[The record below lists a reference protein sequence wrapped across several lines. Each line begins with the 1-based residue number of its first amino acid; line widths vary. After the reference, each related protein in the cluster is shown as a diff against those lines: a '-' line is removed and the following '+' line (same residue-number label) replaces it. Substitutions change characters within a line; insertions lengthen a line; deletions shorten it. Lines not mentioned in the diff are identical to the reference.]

1 MRLRILRIG
10 DTDIMTE
17 AEFAQ
22 WSMKILLVGL
32 VVFLGFIIW
41 DLGKKSNAGK
51 FGTAMLFL
59 VLGLG
64 VAGFIFKETLIGLLM
79 SFK

>member
-1 MRLRILRIG
+1 
-10 DTDIMTE
+10 MTE
-17 AEFAQ
+17 AEFSQ

-32 VVFLGFIIW
+32 VIFLGFIIW

-51 FGTAMLFL
+51 FGTAILFL

-79 SFK
+79 GLR

>member
-1 MRLRILRIG
+1 
-10 DTDIMTE
+10 MTE
-17 AEFAQ
+17 AEFSQ

-32 VVFLGFIIW
+32 VIFLGFIIW

-64 VAGFIFKETLIGLLM
+64 VAGFIFKESLIGLLM
-79 SFK
+79 SFR